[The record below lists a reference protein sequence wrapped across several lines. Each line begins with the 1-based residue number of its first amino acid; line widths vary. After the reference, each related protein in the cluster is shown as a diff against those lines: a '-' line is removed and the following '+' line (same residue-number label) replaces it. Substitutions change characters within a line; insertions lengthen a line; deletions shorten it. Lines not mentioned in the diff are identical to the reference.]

1 MITLLHGIAI
11 LGCIDYSSSRGAKSS
26 SYTQILTGSFYN
38 FNLLYAAMFRVSF
51 FFCKKVIF

>member
-51 FFCKKVIF
+51 FFIKK